1 MSAIAVFGGGYPTER
16 GNVRG
21 EGTCPAFM
29 DGLLGQS
36 PWFVWILL
44 VNNGRYVNSSLTQTT
59 SATGRQP
66 DICHQRRDA

>member
-29 DGLLGQS
+29 DSWRAISVVRVDTACKQW
-36 PWFVWILL
+36 PI
-44 VNNGRYVNSSLTQTT
+44 RE
-59 SATGRQP
+59 
-66 DICHQRRDA
+66 